1 MSVDL
6 VSVLLRW
13 LEFVALFQ
21 SIGAGVF
28 LLLFRRT
35 LRETAA
41 RIRFLILGSALTV
54 AVLATRHYALEAGR
68 LSGTWEGIAD
78 PDMQSLVWDSPAR
91 TVWIERVLAAVLL
104 SLSSRAGHPLSIWAI
119 AAGVVLVAISFM
131 ALGHTALPSAPPW
144 LPLLLV
150 MHVSIAGFWFGGLV
164 PLMWVACQEQAALAT
179 IVVEQFSRLAI
190 WLVPGLFVAGILMAW
205 SLVPSWSAL
214 ARPYGMLLLG
224 KLVGFA
230 ILMIFAVM
238 NLRRYGPALL
248 KDLGAVQSFRR
259 SVASEFA
266 IIVMVLFLTAV
277 LTAFYSPES

>member
-1 MSVDL
+1 VDL

-21 SIGAGVF
+21 TIGAGLF
-28 LLLFRRT
+28 LLLFRQT
-35 LRETAA
+35 LRETAV

-54 AVLATRHYALEAGR
+54 AVLATGHYALEAGR

-78 PDMQSLVWDSPAR
+78 PDMQSLVWDSPAG

-104 SLSSRAGHPLSIWAI
+104 SLSSRAGHALSISA
-119 AAGVVLVAISFM
+119 ATAGVVLVAMSFM
-131 ALGHTALPSAPPW
+131 ALGHTALLSAPPW

-164 PLMWVACQEQAALAT
+164 PLMWVACQEQAALAAV
-179 IVVEQFSRLAI
+179 VVEQFSRRAI

-230 ILMIFAVM
+230 ILMVFALM
-238 NLRRYGPALL
+238 NLRRYGPALA
-248 KDLGAVQSFRR
+248 KDLRVVQSFRR

-266 IIVMVLFLTAV
+266 IIVLALFVTAV
-277 LTAFYSPES
+277 LTTFYSPES